1 MLILDLW
8 GISFHVEVVFGLL
21 NKALLFKSA
30 LGHCGVQ
37 IELTN
42 LKLEERHTFK
52 VNKIKIYIGL
62 RNKFGPIMNVYF
74 LQKTNSILC
83 FSRQMQVLTIQVYA
97 RQL

>member
-1 MLILDLW
+1 MGYKL
-8 GISFHVEVVFGLL
+8 SFHVEEVFGLL

-37 IELTN
+37 MKLTN

-52 VNKIKIYIGL
+52 VNKIKIYTGL
-62 RNKFGPIMNVYF
+62 HNKFGPIMNVYF
-74 LQKTNSILC
+74 LQKTNSILY
-83 FSRQMQVLTIQVYA
+83 FSRQMQVTIQVYA